1 MHAMNPDVGVTS
13 LPYSC
18 GESARSN
25 RPVVTYSRP
34 PEAYFFAAR
43 WWLCVPVTVNRDGGR
58 VSAVPGCPRARDR
71 GKGRAGLVW
80 QRRANRSARRPVA
93 VAWAVWGVGAWP
105 HPVRDCPAPIVEVTA
120 CKF

>member
-58 VSAVPGCPRARDR
+58 VSAVPGCPVPVTGARAARVWSGNGGRTDLHGGRSRSR
-71 GKGRAGLVW
+71 GLFG
-80 QRRANRSARRPVA
+80 
-93 VAWAVWGVGAWP
+93 AWAPGRIP
-105 HPVRDCPAPIVEVTA
+105 CVTVPRLL
-120 CKF
+120 